1 MSRINEDNPNI
12 NNIDSNNN
20 IPDNPGNKDGG
31 KYTPDQIFYLQMM
44 YIIAILVWIIIII
57 IFKLYETDV
66 FGWIILLLPFLI
78 FTLCFISLSGIDVEV
93 ENFMLQGN
101 FLYFGYIV
109 IVLVITWNK
118 KIKDDKLFHLIG
130 LGLILLMIS
139 IIDIWV
145 TKEKLVYVKHF
156 ESISETF
163 AAVVFIYTL
172 YYYYFLYIKRRE
184 KIE

>member
-1 MSRINEDNPNI
+1 MSRINEDTQVI
-12 NNIDSNNN
+12 DNNVV

-31 KYTPDQIFYLQMM
+31 KYTPNQIFYLQMM
-44 YIIAILVWIIIII
+44 YIIAVLIWVLIIIL
-57 IFKLYETDV
+57 FKLYETDII
-66 FGWIILLLPFLI
+66 GWVILLLPFLI
-78 FTLCFISLSGIDVEV
+78 FTLCFTSLSGIDTEV

-139 IIDIWV
+139 IIDLWV
-145 TKEKLVYVKHF
+145 DKEKLVYIKHF

-172 YYYYFLYIKRRE
+172 YYYYFLYIKN
-184 KIE
+184 K